1 MASDVITAVA
11 SAEWTK
17 ACSVRGIVAAL
28 VGAPRRD
35 NRLPGEDT
43 HGSVRISLAAV
54 PRRGVFYA
62 AGLAVVTAANLPA
75 AGLVAGFGALLV
87 GHPLPGEHGVGLDG
101 QVTRFLWRRRRRGR
115 WSEG

>member
-1 MASDVITAVA
+1 MAN
-11 SAEWTK
+11 
-17 ACSVRGIVAAL
+17 CFGAL
-28 VGAPRRD
+28 AMT
-35 NRLPGEDT
+35 GEGT
-43 HGSVRISLAAV
+43 HGSLRISLAAV

-62 AGLAVVTAANLPA
+62 AGLAVVAADNLPA